1 MPLPKAPTQRPNK
14 VKSRQ
19 TEAQADIQIDTE
31 AEAESQANSVL
42 LYKGIFYALIGVSV
56 LLAPGFITAP
66 KWHDIVAKASLA
78 GWFAVLLGAAFG
90 FLYLKRSLMA
100 LKRKG

>member
-19 TEAQADIQIDTE
+19 TEAHADIQIDAE

-66 KWHDIVAKASLA
+66 RWHDLAAKASLA

>member
-19 TEAQADIQIDTE
+19 TDIQADAQAQ
-31 AEAESQANSVL
+31 SQANSVL
-42 LYKGIFYALIGVSV
+42 LFKGIFYALIGISV
-56 LLAPGFITAP
+56 LLAPGFITTP
-66 KWHDIVAKASLA
+66 KWHDIAAKASLA
-78 GWFAVLLGAAFG
+78 GWFAVVLGVAFG
-90 FLYLKRSLMA
+90 FLYLKRNLMA